1 MKMTPVDYRRFRP
14 KLINT
19 PEFSHLWLLL
29 YWPLYGLGFMYVE
42 RFYNVE
48 HYQPM
53 YCPLDDAIQ
62 FNELFLIPYLFWFV
76 FLIGMLAYTLFFEPD
91 SFRRM
96 MYFIMATYTVAII
109 TYFIFPNCQLL
120 RPAEFARDN
129 ILTRFMA
136 WFYTFDTNT
145 NVCPSIHVLG
155 SFAVAFAAWN
165 TERFK
170 APGWKWAFGL
180 MALLISVSTL
190 FVKQHSVIDVA
201 AALLLCAVF
210 YVPCFKSA
218 KTKRPVRANRIY

>member
-14 KLINT
+14 RLINT

-29 YWPLYGLGFMYVE
+29 YWPLYGLSFMYVE
-42 RFYNVE
+42 RFYPVE

-53 YCPLDDAIQ
+53 HCPLDDAIP

-76 FLIGMLAYTLFFEPD
+76 FLIGMLAYTLFFEPN

-96 MYFIMATYTVAII
+96 MYFIMASYTVTMII
-109 TYFIFPNCQLL
+109 YFIFPNCQLL
-120 RPAEFARDN
+120 RPEEFQRDN

-136 WFYTFDTNT
+136 RFYEFDTNT

-155 SFAVAFAAWN
+155 SFAAAFAAWD
-165 TERFK
+165 TERFRS
-170 APGWKWAFGL
+170 PGWKLAFGL

-190 FVKQHSVIDVA
+190 FVKQHSALDVL
-201 AALLLCAVF
+201 AALLLCALC
-210 YVPCFKSA
+210 YIPCYKLMRGKVTHKA
-218 KTKRPVRANRIY
+218 

>member
-14 KLINT
+14 RLINT

-29 YWPLYGLGFMYVE
+29 YWPLYGLSFMYVE
-42 RFYNVE
+42 RFYPVE

-53 YCPLDDAIQ
+53 HCPLDDAIP

-76 FLIGMLAYTLFFEPD
+76 FLIGMLAYTLFFEPN

-96 MYFIMATYTVAII
+96 MYFIMASYTVTMII
-109 TYFIFPNCQLL
+109 YFIFPNCQLL
-120 RPAEFARDN
+120 RPEEFQRDN

-136 WFYTFDTNT
+136 RFYEFDTNT

-155 SFAVAFAAWN
+155 SFAAAFAAWD
-165 TERFK
+165 TERFR
-170 APGWKWAFGL
+170 APGWKLAFGL

-190 FVKQHSVIDVA
+190 FVKQHSAIDVL
-201 AALLLCAVF
+201 AALLLCALC
-210 YVPCFKSA
+210 YIPCYKSLLF
-218 KTKRPVRANRIY
+218 KRPATVK

>member
-1 MKMTPVDYRRFRP
+1 MKMTPVDYRRFRLS
-14 KLINT
+14 LINS

-42 RFYNVE
+42 RFYTVE

-53 YCPLDDAIQ
+53 HCALDDAIP

-76 FLIGMLAYTLFFEPD
+76 FLIGMLAYTLFFEPE

-96 MYFIMATYTVAII
+96 MYFIMLTYTVAIV
-109 TYFIFPNCQLL
+109 TYFVFPNCQLL
-120 RPAEFARDN
+120 RPEEFERDN

-136 WFYTFDTNT
+136 RFYAFDTNT

-155 SFAVAFAAWN
+155 SFAVAFAAWD
-165 TERFK
+165 TERFS

-180 MALLISVSTL
+180 TALLISVSTL
-190 FVKQHSVIDVA
+190 FVKQHSVIDVI
-201 AALLLCAVF
+201 AALLLCALC
-210 YVPCFKSA
+210 YVPCYKLGLL
-218 KTKRPVRANRIY
+218 KRKVIVK

>member
-1 MKMTPVDYRRFRP
+1 MKITPVDYRRFRP
-14 KLINT
+14 RLINT

-42 RFYNVE
+42 RFYHVE

-53 YCPLDDAIQ
+53 YCPLDDAIP

-91 SFRRM
+91 SFRHM

-155 SFAVAFAAWN
+155 SFAVAFTAWN

-170 APGWKWAFGL
+170 APGWMWAFGL

-210 YVPCFKSA
+210 YVPCFKCA
-218 KTKRPVRANRIY
+218 KTKRTVMAN